1 MENTVHIIMQYLI
14 SYDTEDSFICV
25 ISTFE
30 YIIFAWILLLLI
42 DGKKR
47 LLIYCNQTQL
57 MIVEENVKYM

>member
-30 YIIFAWILLLLI
+30 YIIFAWILLLI
-42 DGKKR
+42 VGKER
-47 LLIYCNQTQL
+47 LLIYYNQTQL